1 MNDSKTE
8 IPLSVDQES
17 QLSRIAFKAPAFW
30 ENDPELW
37 FFQVE
42 SQFLLAGISNDSTK
56 FHAVIAALNSNILSC
71 VRDLLG
77 DKRPSHLLSEMR
89 NLAPSKL
96 EDDLLQTLWLERLPA
111 NLQQVLSVCKA
122 PLDELTQIADKVHE
136 VSGSDLTVA
145 RIETKSNQIE
155 LDVLKAEIADLKN
168 MVKKLTVSAYS
179 PNRNGYR
186 SRSLTSSRGFD
197 KNKAR
202 SKRLCWHH
210 FHFADK
216 VRPSSR
222 LFITDLVTRNKFL
235 IDSGAAV
242 SCYPKRLTKFSVKQD
257 LELYAA
263 NGSRISTYG
272 IIKLELDFFF
282 FGLRRSFPW
291 SFLVADVSDPI
302 IGADFLERFE
312 LLIDVRNR
320 RLLDGLTS
328 LFVRGTVKQVQSLGL
343 TLVENNSP

>member
-42 SQFLLAGISNDSTK
+42 SQCLLAGISNDSTK
-56 FHAVIAALNSNILSC
+56 FHTVIAALNSNILSC
-71 VRDLLG
+71 VRDLVKNTPKESAYFSLNYKILQYFSQSDASRLNLLLHDLQLG

-89 NLAPSKL
+89 NLASSKL
-96 EDDLLQTLWLERLPA
+96 EDDLLQTLWLQRLPA

-122 PLDELTQIADKVHE
+122 PLDELAQIADKVHE

-179 PNRNGYR
+179 PNQNGYR
-186 SRSLTSSRGFD
+186 SRSLTSCGGFD

-202 SKRLCWHH
+202 SKRLCWYH
-210 FHFADK
+210 FHFGDK
-216 VRPSSR
+216 ASKCKKPCSHP
-222 LFITDLVTRNKFL
+222 LN
-235 IDSGAAV
+235 
-242 SCYPKRLTKFSVKQD
+242 
-257 LELYAA
+257 
-263 NGSRISTYG
+263 
-272 IIKLELDFFF
+272 
-282 FGLRRSFPW
+282 
-291 SFLVADVSDPI
+291 
-302 IGADFLERFE
+302 
-312 LLIDVRNR
+312 
-320 RLLDGLTS
+320 
-328 LFVRGTVKQVQSLGL
+328 
-343 TLVENNSP
+343 

>member
-1 MNDSKTE
+1 MKDSKTE

-71 VRDLLG
+71 VRDL
-77 DKRPSHLLSEMR
+77 
-89 NLAPSKL
+89 
-96 EDDLLQTLWLERLPA
+96 TLWLQRLPA

-136 VSGSDLTVA
+136 VSGNDLTVA

-155 LDVLKAEIADLKN
+155 LDVLKAEMADLKN
-168 MVKKLTVSAYS
+168 MVKKVTVSAYS

-186 SRSLTSSRGFD
+186 SRSLTSSRGSD

-202 SKRLCWHH
+202 SKRLCWYH
-210 FHFADK
+210 FHFGDTA
-216 VRPSSR
+216 S
-222 LFITDLVTRNKFL
+222 
-235 IDSGAAV
+235 
-242 SCYPKRLTKFSVKQD
+242 
-257 LELYAA
+257 
-263 NGSRISTYG
+263 
-272 IIKLELDFFF
+272 KL
-282 FGLRRSFPW
+282 
-291 SFLVADVSDPI
+291 ADVSDPI

-328 LFVRGTVKQVQSLGL
+328 LFVRGTVKQAQSLGL
-343 TLVENNSP
+343 TLVENNSPYNSILSKYTKWFSTNLQPSTNESSVFHCIETKGPPVHARTRRLNPERLAYLKREFGDLMRQGIIRPSKSSYASLLRKATVHGVSVVISDV